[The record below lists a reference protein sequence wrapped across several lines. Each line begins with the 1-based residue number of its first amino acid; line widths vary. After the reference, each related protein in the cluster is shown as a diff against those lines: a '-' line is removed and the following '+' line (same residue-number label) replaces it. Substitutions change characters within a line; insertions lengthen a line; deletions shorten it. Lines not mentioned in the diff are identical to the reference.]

1 MNFYARRFNLYLL
14 LLITVATV
22 AGCKTDKAKPD
33 KSKKQV
39 ASLRLYLE
47 NRAQVP
53 GSGETISVLRADPV
67 LVTIGHEPILTEAN
81 VAAATLLATPGGYA
95 IEVRFDESGTWILE
109 QYTSANSGRHIAI
122 FSQWS
127 DQTKDSRWLAAPII
141 SHRIANGVLA
151 FTPDASREEAQQ
163 IVLGLNNQAMEN
175 AKGK

>member
-1 MNFYARRFNLYLL
+1 MNFYALRFNLYLL
-14 LLITVATV
+14 LVMAAMLAVT
-22 AGCKTDKAKPD
+22 GCKTDKTKKAD
-33 KSKKQV
+33 KHVS
-39 ASLRLYLE
+39 SLRLYLE

-53 GSGETISVLRADPV
+53 GSGETISVLRASPV
-67 LVTIGHEPILTEAN
+67 LVTVGREPVLTEAN
-81 VAAATLLATPGGYA
+81 VAAATLLETPGGYA

-163 IVLGLNNQAMEN
+163 IVLGLNNQAKAN
-175 AKGK
+175 AKAQ

>member
-1 MNFYARRFNLYLL
+1 MNFYALRFNLYLL
-14 LLITVATV
+14 LVMAAMLAVT
-22 AGCKTDKAKPD
+22 GCKTDKTKKAD
-33 KSKKQV
+33 KHVS
-39 ASLRLYLE
+39 SLRLYLE

-53 GSGETISVLRADPV
+53 GSGETVSVLRASPV
-67 LVTIGHEPILTEAN
+67 LVTIGREPFLTEAN
-81 VAAATLLATPGGYA
+81 VTAAKLLETPGGYA

-141 SHRIANGVLA
+141 SHRIANGILA

-163 IVLGLNNQAMEN
+163 IVTGLNNQAKAN
-175 AKGK
+175 AKAQ

>member
-1 MNFYARRFNLYLL
+1 MNFYALRFNLYLL
-14 LLITVATV
+14 LVMAAMLAVT
-22 AGCKTDKAKPD
+22 GCKTDKTKKAD
-33 KSKKQV
+33 KHVS
-39 ASLRLYLE
+39 SLRLYLE

-53 GSGETISVLRADPV
+53 GSGETISVLRASPV
-67 LVTIGHEPILTEAN
+67 LVTIGQEPILTEAN
-81 VAAATLLATPGGYA
+81 VIAAKLLETPGGYA

-141 SHRIANGVLA
+141 SHRIANGILA

-163 IVLGLNNQAMEN
+163 IVIGLNNQAKAN
-175 AKGK
+175 AKAQ

>member
-1 MNFYARRFNLYLL
+1 MNFYALRFNLYLL
-14 LLITVATV
+14 LVMAAMSAVT
-22 AGCKTDKAKPD
+22 GCTTDKTKKAD
-33 KSKKQV
+33 KHVS
-39 ASLRLYLE
+39 SLRLYME

-53 GSGETISVLRADPV
+53 GSGETISVLRASPV
-67 LVTIGHEPILTEAN
+67 LVTIGREPFLTEAN
-81 VAAATLLATPGGYA
+81 VTAAKLLETPGGFA

-141 SHRIANGVLA
+141 SHRIANGVFA

-163 IVLGLNNQAMEN
+163 IVIGLNNQAKAN
-175 AKGK
+175 AKAQ